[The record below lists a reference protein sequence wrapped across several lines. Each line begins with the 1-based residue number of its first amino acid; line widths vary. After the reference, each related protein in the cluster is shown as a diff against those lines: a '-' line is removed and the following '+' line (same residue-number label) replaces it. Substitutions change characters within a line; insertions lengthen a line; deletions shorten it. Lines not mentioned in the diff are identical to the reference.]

1 MFTAIATWYI
11 MPIVILIIWMA
22 LTFLKKNF
30 AKYWPKRLRIID
42 IMMLVLLLGIHGLS
56 VTLTGLS
63 LLPFLAFA
71 ASAFGL
77 VLTVY
82 LVYTEDDFIVD
93 RDRKLFRYY
102 VSLTANKLIFSK
114 YLKRFIKI
122 ANLLAIIVVQS
133 VELW

>member
-63 LLPFLAFA
+63 LLSFLAFA

-82 LVYTEDDFIVD
+82 LVYTEDDFRVRRFFVIYWRTLDIFIVGMYII
-93 RDRKLFRYY
+93 L
-102 VSLTANKLIFSK
+102 LLIQVASF
-114 YLKRFIKI
+114 LGIM
-122 ANLLAIIVVQS
+122 
-133 VELW
+133 

>member
-42 IMMLVLLLGIHGLS
+42 IMMLVLLLGIHRLS

-77 VLTVY
+77 VLTVS
-82 LVYTEDDFIVD
+82 LVYTEDDFRVRRFFVIYWRTLDIFIVGMYII
-93 RDRKLFRYY
+93 L
-102 VSLTANKLIFSK
+102 LLIE
-114 YLKRFIKI
+114 I
-122 ANLLAIIVVQS
+122 ASFLGIM
-133 VELW
+133 

>member
-1 MFTAIATWYI
+1 MVVMFTAIATWYI

-82 LVYTEDDFIVD
+82 LVYTEDDFRVRRFFVIYWRTLDIFIVGMYII
-93 RDRKLFRYY
+93 L
-102 VSLTANKLIFSK
+102 LLIE
-114 YLKRFIKI
+114 I
-122 ANLLAIIVVQS
+122 ASFLGIM
-133 VELW
+133 

>member
-42 IMMLVLLLGIHGLS
+42 IMMLVVLLGIHGLS

-63 LLPFLAFA
+63 LLPFLAFV

-82 LVYTEDDFIVD
+82 LVYTEDDFRVRRFFVIYWRTLDIFIVGMYII
-93 RDRKLFRYY
+93 L
-102 VSLTANKLIFSK
+102 LLIE
-114 YLKRFIKI
+114 I
-122 ANLLAIIVVQS
+122 ASFLGIM
-133 VELW
+133 

>member
-71 ASAFGL
+71 ASTFGL

-82 LVYTEDDFIVD
+82 LVYTEDYFRVRRFFVIYWRTLDIFIVVMYII
-93 RDRKLFRYY
+93 L
-102 VSLTANKLIFSK
+102 LLIE
-114 YLKRFIKI
+114 I
-122 ANLLAIIVVQS
+122 ASFLGIM
-133 VELW
+133 

>member
-77 VLTVY
+77 VLTVS
-82 LVYTEDDFIVD
+82 LVYTEDDFRVRRFFVIYWRTLDIFIVGMYII
-93 RDRKLFRYY
+93 L
-102 VSLTANKLIFSK
+102 LLIE
-114 YLKRFIKI
+114 I
-122 ANLLAIIVVQS
+122 ASFLGIM
-133 VELW
+133 

>member
-56 VTLTGLS
+56 VTLKGLS

-82 LVYTEDDFIVD
+82 LVYTEDDFRVRRFFVIYWRTLDIFIVGMYII
-93 RDRKLFRYY
+93 L
-102 VSLTANKLIFSK
+102 LLIQVASF
-114 YLKRFIKI
+114 LGIM
-122 ANLLAIIVVQS
+122 
-133 VELW
+133 

>member
-82 LVYTEDDFIVD
+82 LVYTEDDFRVRRFFVIYWRTLDIFIVGMYII
-93 RDRKLFRYY
+93 L
-102 VSLTANKLIFSK
+102 LLIE
-114 YLKRFIKI
+114 I
-122 ANLLAIIVVQS
+122 ASFLGIM
-133 VELW
+133 

>member
-1 MFTAIATWYI
+1 MMFIAIATWYI

-82 LVYTEDDFIVD
+82 LVYTEDDFRVRRFFVIYWRTLDIFIVGIYII
-93 RDRKLFRYY
+93 LLLIE
-102 VSLTANKLIFSK
+102 VANFLGIM
-114 YLKRFIKI
+114 
-122 ANLLAIIVVQS
+122 
-133 VELW
+133 

>member
-22 LTFLKKNF
+22 LTFLKRNF

-82 LVYTEDDFIVD
+82 LVYTEDDFRVRRFFVIYWRTLDIFIVGMYII
-93 RDRKLFRYY
+93 L
-102 VSLTANKLIFSK
+102 LLIE
-114 YLKRFIKI
+114 I
-122 ANLLAIIVVQS
+122 ASFLGIM
-133 VELW
+133 

>member
-42 IMMLVLLLGIHGLS
+42 IMMLVLLLWIHGLS

-82 LVYTEDDFIVD
+82 LVYTEDDFRVRRFFVIYWRTLDIFIVGMYII
-93 RDRKLFRYY
+93 L
-102 VSLTANKLIFSK
+102 LLIE
-114 YLKRFIKI
+114 I
-122 ANLLAIIVVQS
+122 ASFLGIM
-133 VELW
+133 

>member
-30 AKYWPKRLRIID
+30 AKYWPKCLRIID

-82 LVYTEDDFIVD
+82 LVYTEDDFRVRRFFVIYWRTLDIFIVGMYII
-93 RDRKLFRYY
+93 L
-102 VSLTANKLIFSK
+102 LLIE
-114 YLKRFIKI
+114 I
-122 ANLLAIIVVQS
+122 ASFLGIM
-133 VELW
+133 

>member
-11 MPIVILIIWMA
+11 VPIVILIIWMA

-82 LVYTEDDFIVD
+82 LVYTEDDFRVRRFFVIYWRTLDIFIVGMYII
-93 RDRKLFRYY
+93 L
-102 VSLTANKLIFSK
+102 LLIQVASF
-114 YLKRFIKI
+114 LGIM
-122 ANLLAIIVVQS
+122 
-133 VELW
+133 

>member
-82 LVYTEDDFIVD
+82 LVYTEDDFRVRRFFVIYWRTLD
-93 RDRKLFRYY
+93 
-102 VSLTANKLIFSK
+102 IFM
-114 YLKRFIKI
+114 
-122 ANLLAIIVVQS
+122 
-133 VELW
+133 

>member
-42 IMMLVLLLGIHGLS
+42 IMMLVVLLGIHGLS

-71 ASAFGL
+71 ASALGL

-82 LVYTEDDFIVD
+82 LVYTEDDFRVRRFFVIYWRTLDIFIVGMYII
-93 RDRKLFRYY
+93 L
-102 VSLTANKLIFSK
+102 LLIE
-114 YLKRFIKI
+114 I
-122 ANLLAIIVVQS
+122 ASFLGIM
-133 VELW
+133 

>member
-42 IMMLVLLLGIHGLS
+42 IMMLVVLLGIHGLS

-82 LVYTEDDFIVD
+82 LVYTEDDFRVRRFFVIYWRTLD
-93 RDRKLFRYY
+93 
-102 VSLTANKLIFSK
+102 IF
-114 YLKRFIKI
+114 IEI
-122 ANLLAIIVVQS
+122 ASFLGIM
-133 VELW
+133 

>member
-30 AKYWPKRLRIID
+30 AKYWPKRLRIIG

-82 LVYTEDDFIVD
+82 LVYTEDDFRVRRFFVIYWRTLDIFIVGMYII
-93 RDRKLFRYY
+93 L
-102 VSLTANKLIFSK
+102 LLIE
-114 YLKRFIKI
+114 I
-122 ANLLAIIVVQS
+122 ASFLGIM
-133 VELW
+133 

>member
-82 LVYTEDDFIVD
+82 LVYTEDDFRVRRFFVIYWRTLDIFIVGMYII
-93 RDRKLFRYY
+93 L
-102 VSLTANKLIFSK
+102 LLIE
-114 YLKRFIKI
+114 I
-122 ANLLAIIVVQS
+122 ASFLAIM
-133 VELW
+133 

>member
-42 IMMLVLLLGIHGLS
+42 IVMLVLLLGIHGLS

-82 LVYTEDDFIVD
+82 LVYTEDDFRVRRFFVIYWRTLDIFIVGMYII
-93 RDRKLFRYY
+93 L
-102 VSLTANKLIFSK
+102 LLIE
-114 YLKRFIKI
+114 I
-122 ANLLAIIVVQS
+122 ASFLGIM
-133 VELW
+133 

>member
-22 LTFLKKNF
+22 LIFLKKNF

-82 LVYTEDDFIVD
+82 LVYTEDDFRVRRFFVIYWRTLDIFIVGMYII
-93 RDRKLFRYY
+93 L
-102 VSLTANKLIFSK
+102 LLIQVASF
-114 YLKRFIKI
+114 LGIM
-122 ANLLAIIVVQS
+122 
-133 VELW
+133 

>member
-82 LVYTEDDFIVD
+82 LVYTEDDFRVRRFFVIYWRTLDIFIVGMYII
-93 RDRKLFRYY
+93 L
-102 VSLTANKLIFSK
+102 LLIEISSF
-114 YLKRFIKI
+114 LGIM
-122 ANLLAIIVVQS
+122 
-133 VELW
+133 

>member
-1 MFTAIATWYI
+1 MFTAVATWYI

-82 LVYTEDDFIVD
+82 LVYTEDDFRVRRFFVIYWRTLDIFIVGMYII
-93 RDRKLFRYY
+93 L
-102 VSLTANKLIFSK
+102 LLIE
-114 YLKRFIKI
+114 I
-122 ANLLAIIVVQS
+122 ASFLGIM
-133 VELW
+133 

>member
-42 IMMLVLLLGIHGLS
+42 IMMLVVLLGIHGLS

-82 LVYTEDDFIVD
+82 LVYTEDDFRVRRFFVIYWRTLDIFIVGMYII
-93 RDRKLFRYY
+93 L
-102 VSLTANKLIFSK
+102 LLIE
-114 YLKRFIKI
+114 I
-122 ANLLAIIVVQS
+122 ASFLCIM
-133 VELW
+133 

>member
-11 MPIVILIIWMA
+11 MPIVILIIRMA

-82 LVYTEDDFIVD
+82 LVYTEDDFRVRRFFVIYWRTLDIFIVGMYII
-93 RDRKLFRYY
+93 L
-102 VSLTANKLIFSK
+102 LLIQVASF
-114 YLKRFIKI
+114 LGIM
-122 ANLLAIIVVQS
+122 
-133 VELW
+133 

>member
-82 LVYTEDDFIVD
+82 LVYTEDDFRVRRFFVIYWRALDIFIVGMYII
-93 RDRKLFRYY
+93 L
-102 VSLTANKLIFSK
+102 LLIE
-114 YLKRFIKI
+114 I
-122 ANLLAIIVVQS
+122 ASFLGIM
-133 VELW
+133 

>member
-82 LVYTEDDFIVD
+82 LVYTEDDFRVRRFFVIYWRTLDIFIVGMYII
-93 RDRKLFRYY
+93 L
-102 VSLTANKLIFSK
+102 LLIE
-114 YLKRFIKI
+114 I
-122 ANLLAIIVVQS
+122 ASFLGVM
-133 VELW
+133 

>member
-71 ASAFGL
+71 AGAFGL

-82 LVYTEDDFIVD
+82 LVYTEDDFRVRRFFVIYWRTLDIFIVGMYII
-93 RDRKLFRYY
+93 L
-102 VSLTANKLIFSK
+102 LLIE
-114 YLKRFIKI
+114 I
-122 ANLLAIIVVQS
+122 ASFLGIM
-133 VELW
+133 

>member
-82 LVYTEDDFIVD
+82 LVYTEDDFRVRRFFVIYWRTLDIFIVGMYIIVD
-93 RDRKLFRYY
+93 SGRKFFRYY
-102 VSLTANKLIFSK
+102 VS
-114 YLKRFIKI
+114 
-122 ANLLAIIVVQS
+122 
-133 VELW
+133 

>member
-22 LTFLKKNF
+22 LTFIKKNF

-82 LVYTEDDFIVD
+82 LVYTEDDFRVRRFFVIYWRTLDIFIVGMYII
-93 RDRKLFRYY
+93 L
-102 VSLTANKLIFSK
+102 LLIE
-114 YLKRFIKI
+114 I
-122 ANLLAIIVVQS
+122 ASFLGIM
-133 VELW
+133 

>member
-42 IMMLVLLLGIHGLS
+42 IIMLVLLLGIHGLS

-77 VLTVY
+77 VLTVC
-82 LVYTEDDFIVD
+82 LVYTEDDFRVRRFFVIYWRTLDIFIVGMYII
-93 RDRKLFRYY
+93 L
-102 VSLTANKLIFSK
+102 LLIQVASF
-114 YLKRFIKI
+114 LGIM
-122 ANLLAIIVVQS
+122 
-133 VELW
+133 

>member
-11 MPIVILIIWMA
+11 MPIVILIIWMV

-82 LVYTEDDFIVD
+82 LVYTEDDFRVRRFFVIYWRTLDVFIVGMYII
-93 RDRKLFRYY
+93 LLLIEI
-102 VSLTANKLIFSK
+102 VSFLGIM
-114 YLKRFIKI
+114 
-122 ANLLAIIVVQS
+122 
-133 VELW
+133 

>member
-42 IMMLVLLLGIHGLS
+42 IMMIVLLLGIHGLS

-82 LVYTEDDFIVD
+82 LVYTEDDFRVRRFFVIYWRTLDIFIVGMYII
-93 RDRKLFRYY
+93 L
-102 VSLTANKLIFSK
+102 LLIE
-114 YLKRFIKI
+114 I
-122 ANLLAIIVVQS
+122 ASFLGIM
-133 VELW
+133 

>member
-22 LTFLKKNF
+22 LAFLKKNF

-42 IMMLVLLLGIHGLS
+42 IMMLVLLLGIHVLS

-82 LVYTEDDFIVD
+82 LVYTEDDFRVRRFFVIYWRTLDIFIVGMYII
-93 RDRKLFRYY
+93 L
-102 VSLTANKLIFSK
+102 LLIE
-114 YLKRFIKI
+114 I
-122 ANLLAIIVVQS
+122 ASFLGIM
-133 VELW
+133 

>member
-42 IMMLVLLLGIHGLS
+42 IMMLVVLLGIHGLS
-56 VTLTGLS
+56 VTLTGLA

-82 LVYTEDDFIVD
+82 LVYTEDDFRVRRFFVIYWRTLDIFIVGMYII
-93 RDRKLFRYY
+93 L
-102 VSLTANKLIFSK
+102 LLIE
-114 YLKRFIKI
+114 I
-122 ANLLAIIVVQS
+122 ASFLGIM
-133 VELW
+133 

>member
-82 LVYTEDDFIVD
+82 LVYTEDDFRVRRFFVIYWRTLDIFIVGMYII
-93 RDRKLFRYY
+93 L
-102 VSLTANKLIFSK
+102 LLIE
-114 YLKRFIKI
+114 I
-122 ANLLAIIVVQS
+122 ASFLDIM
-133 VELW
+133 

>member
-11 MPIVILIIWMA
+11 MPIVFLIIWMV

-82 LVYTEDDFIVD
+82 LVYTEDDFRVRRFFVIYWRTLDVFIVGMYII
-93 RDRKLFRYY
+93 LLLIEI
-102 VSLTANKLIFSK
+102 VSFLGIM
-114 YLKRFIKI
+114 
-122 ANLLAIIVVQS
+122 
-133 VELW
+133 

>member
-42 IMMLVLLLGIHGLS
+42 IMMLVVLLGIHGLS

-82 LVYTEDDFIVD
+82 LVYTEDDFRVRRFFVIYWRTLDIFIVGMYII
-93 RDRKLFRYY
+93 L
-102 VSLTANKLIFSK
+102 LLIE
-114 YLKRFIKI
+114 I
-122 ANLLAIIVVQS
+122 ASFLGIM
-133 VELW
+133 

>member
-11 MPIVILIIWMA
+11 IPIVILIIWMA

-82 LVYTEDDFIVD
+82 LVYTEDDFRVRRFFVIYWRTLDIFIVGMYII
-93 RDRKLFRYY
+93 L
-102 VSLTANKLIFSK
+102 LLIQVASF
-114 YLKRFIKI
+114 LGIM
-122 ANLLAIIVVQS
+122 
-133 VELW
+133 

>member
-82 LVYTEDDFIVD
+82 LVYTEDDFRVRRFFVIYWRTLD
-93 RDRKLFRYY
+93 IFIGGMYIL
-102 VSLTANKLIFSK
+102 LLLIE
-114 YLKRFIKI
+114 I
-122 ANLLAIIVVQS
+122 ASFLGIM
-133 VELW
+133 